1 MIQRCTCTEPF
12 AVNSTGPKE
21 TAGLIVSDLYCDRCG
36 WGLDN
41 DDRRIPLIQRVGLEH
56 WRHYALQERDWA
68 TLEKLIFRTPPELPL
83 EGWKRQQWWLAL
95 SGMALSLAMLALA
108 VTGILG
114 WGSPLLRL
122 FLTGAGVGALGV
134 QIWFTIRQN
143 RRLRRLRE
151 RLG

>member
-1 MIQRCTCTEPF
+1 MKRCTCTEPF
-12 AVNSTGPKE
+12 AVNSTGSAD
-21 TAGLIVSDLYCDRCG
+21 TAGLIVSDLYCDHCG

-68 TLEKLIFRTPPELPL
+68 SLEKLIFRTPPELPL
-83 EGWKRQQWWLAL
+83 ERIHRQQMWLAG
-95 SGMALSLAMLALA
+95 SGMALGFAMLALA

-114 WGSPLLRL
+114 WGSLLLRS

-143 RRLRRLRE
+143 RRLRRLQGG
-151 RLG
+151 RL